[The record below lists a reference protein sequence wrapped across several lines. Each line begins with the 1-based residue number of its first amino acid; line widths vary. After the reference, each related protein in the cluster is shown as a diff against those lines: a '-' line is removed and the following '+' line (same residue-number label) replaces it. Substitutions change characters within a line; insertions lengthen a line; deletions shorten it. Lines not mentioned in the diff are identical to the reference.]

1 MMNKREAYEENVDR
15 LLVLMN
21 QVKNLGDEMEIEDV
35 AKMMDLDLNNLQFY
49 NVVDLMLIASVN
61 ETYAN
66 NKEAFEKVVHAYNNR
81 VGA

>member
-1 MMNKREAYEENVDR
+1 MMNKREALNENIDR

-21 QVKNLGDEMEIEDV
+21 QVKKFGYQMEFEDV

-66 NKEAFEKVVHAYNNR
+66 NEEAFQKVVTAYNNR